1 MKGYSKVLAQIGF
14 VLTGTCALLLPWN
27 FLVPQLATFLFF
39 FWLIGGNWKEKWHNI
54 KSSPLIVFWMAFWA
68 INLLGRYWSTNTKEA
83 EIALVTKLGLLV
95 FPLVFSSSR
104 YSEKQ
109 TKMVFGLFLAGL
121 STVGIFMIARAVFLY
136 ENEGVSHFS
145 YQDFSEHIMHQSYLS
160 LYYVVGVMLL
170 FHGVLLQYASVRNKA
185 YASVAILFFCIL
197 VFMLASKTG
206 IVSLI
211 LVFLFYIGYA
221 IVRFKRYVV
230 AAAALIILFGGFF
243 VALRVFPALDARL
256 HAMTEA
262 LSSTNPVNPAETE
275 SNRVR
280 LLIWQADME
289 LISAH
294 PLLGTGTGDVQDDLM
309 LKYSEKGMTGAYE
322 KKFNAHSQFFQ
333 TGIALG
339 LLGMGLLVAIFLS
352 AFVWSI
358 RKRYGFIVLFTSI
371 LVFNFI
377 PESMLQLQAGTLFVG
392 FFYSL
397 VLFAADHRVLSP
409 PDGDQ

>member
-14 VLTGTCALLLPWN
+14 VLTGACALLLPWN

-39 FWLIGGNWKEKWHNI
+39 FWLIGGNWKEKWRNV

-68 INLLGRYWSTNTKEA
+68 MNLLGLYWSTNTSEA

-95 FPLVFSSSR
+95 FPLVFSSCR

-109 TKMVFGLFLAGL
+109 TKMVFGFFLAGL

-145 YQDFSEHIMHQSYLS
+145 YQDFSEHIMHPSYLS

-221 IVRFKRYVV
+221 IVRFKRYMV

-256 HAMTEA
+256 HAMTEV
-262 LSSTNPVNPAETE
+262 LSSTTPVHPAETE